1 MMYNEYDGERNIY
14 VAIYKKLADGETIE
28 FDILGNSTAFILKQG
43 CKALE
48 LPPMT
53 MIEYKP
59 RLIFSSQDRV
69 KMFIDRREDVKLLF
83 LVYGELKKCEV
94 TGAVVEPIRLWD
106 KMQTISYNEFMTMVN
121 KEK

>member
-1 MMYNEYDGERNIY
+1 MAYNEYDGERNIY
-14 VAIYKKLADGETIE
+14 AAIYKKLADDETIE

-43 CKALE
+43 CKAMD

-69 KMFIDRREDVKLLF
+69 KMFIDEREDVKLL
-83 LVYGELKKCEV
+83 LLIYGDLKKCEV
-94 TGAVVEPIRLWD
+94 TGAIVEPIRVWD
-106 KMQTISYNEFMTMVN
+106 KMKTISYNEFEETYN
-121 KEK
+121 D

>member
-1 MMYNEYDGERNIY
+1 MAYNEYDGERNIY
-14 VAIYKKLADGETIE
+14 GAIYKKLAEYETIE

-43 CKALE
+43 CKAMD

-69 KMFIDRREDVKLLF
+69 KMYLDKRDDVKLLL
-83 LVYGELKKCEV
+83 LVYGELKKSEV
-94 TGAVVEPIRLWD
+94 TGAIVEPILVWD
-106 KMQTISYNEFMTMVN
+106 KMKTMSYDEFMTMCDT
-121 KEK
+121 E